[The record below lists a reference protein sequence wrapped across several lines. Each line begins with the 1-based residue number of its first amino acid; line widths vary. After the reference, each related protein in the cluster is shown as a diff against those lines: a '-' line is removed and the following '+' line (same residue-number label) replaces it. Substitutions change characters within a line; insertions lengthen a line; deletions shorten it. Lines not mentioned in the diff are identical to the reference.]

1 MKYAS
6 LNNSH
11 NKCHSNKYYTDR
23 IFLEKHL
30 FRSIIRS
37 LRPTGRTP
45 RFVLRLGDFYA
56 SGTQDIEEKKSP
68 NTGKLTHAHVRP
80 VSVWQLKLLWIAE
93 EKLGNL
99 VIQTIALIIS
109 NSARTVWQ
117 YDSMTVWQLKLLWI
131 AEEKLGNLVIQ
142 TIAPIISNSAR
153 TEVSSWTLFCDHSDH
168 KKWKPTFHKIKII
181 MQNDVHVSFQDKF
194 IQGSL
199 RYTFATGV
207 KTLLVKWFHIL
218 LIVIVKRH

>member
-45 RFVLRLGDFYA
+45 RFVLRLGNFYA

-68 NTGKLTHAHVRP
+68 NTDNLTHAHVRP

-99 VIQTIALIIS
+99 VIQTINVLLS
-109 NSARTVWQ
+109 NVASVQRSPIAWCCKCWVT
-117 YDSMTVWQLKLLWI
+117 QLPGIHACGTPPGTTL
-131 AEEKLGNLVIQ
+131 
-142 TIAPIISNSAR
+142 
-153 TEVSSWTLFCDHSDH
+153 TE
-168 KKWKPTFHKIKII
+168 
-181 MQNDVHVSFQDKF
+181 MQ
-194 IQGSL
+194 
-199 RYTFATGV
+199 
-207 KTLLVKWFHIL
+207 
-218 LIVIVKRH
+218 

>member
-68 NTGKLTHAHVRP
+68 NTGKLTHAPVRP
-80 VSVWQLKLLWIAE
+80 VS
-93 EKLGNL
+93 
-99 VIQTIALIIS
+99 
-109 NSARTVWQ
+109 
-117 YDSMTVWQLKLLWI
+117 VWQLKLLWI

>member
-11 NKCHSNKYYTDR
+11 NKCHGNKYYTDR
-23 IFLEKHL
+23 IFLETPVQIDH
-30 FRSIIRS
+30 SIFASYRTHAPICFASWGFLCIRDAGH
-37 LRPTGRTP
+37 RG
-45 RFVLRLGDFYA
+45 
-56 SGTQDIEEKKSP
+56 KKSP

-80 VSVWQLKLLWIAE
+80 VS
-93 EKLGNL
+93 
-99 VIQTIALIIS
+99 
-109 NSARTVWQ
+109 
-117 YDSMTVWQLKLLWI
+117 VWQLKLLWI

-194 IQGSL
+194 IQVSL